1 MSLDKWEQL
10 LSNHFGYSAFREGQ
24 KEIVQKIMEGKN
36 VLGILATG
44 GGKSITYQLPA
55 LLLPGITVVVSPLIS
70 LMVDQV
76 HRIRQRRTISAAYL
90 NSALDPAETRRLLND
105 IDQGR
110 YRMLYISPEKLQQAS
125 ILQRLKRRGVSLFAI
140 DEAHCISQWGH
151 DFRVDYMRLPDVVR
165 QLGNPPVLA
174 VTATATQHVRTEIS
188 RLFQIDEEDVIAQT
202 VNRPNIAFDLIE
214 VTGDAEKR
222 EHVLEAVKALQGP
235 GIVYG
240 RTRQTVEQLAFAC
253 MEEGVLR
260 AQAYHA
266 GMSAMERVLIQEQF
280 LSGEL
285 DVIFATNAF
294 GMGID
299 KPDIRYVLHY
309 HFPGS
314 LEEYAQE
321 VGRIGRDG
329 KPGYAGLYLN
339 PEDAGIHQYMLT
351 NEYPV
356 IEEITRFVQLLVTHP
371 GQISSLELAAMAGLP
386 DESLDML
393 FFYAEQNGLISHL
406 VKTKDHYRYQLG
418 EHDAPAAAM
427 QIGRTMEELKRM
439 RRNKLQQMKS
449 WLQEK
454 GCLRQALSY
463 YFEGQR
469 VTEYTKQCCS
479 RCGVDRSLYER
490 QPFTPRQGESDRW
503 DLEKALRRLLPV
515 RSEKEATMIE

>member
-1 MSLDKWEQL
+1 MSMDKLEQM
-10 LSNHFGYSAFREGQ
+10 LSSHFGYSGFRGGQ
-24 KEIVQKIMEGKN
+24 KEIVQKIMQGKN

-55 LLLPGITVVVSPLIS
+55 LLLPGVTVVVSPLIS

-76 HRIRQRRTISAAYL
+76 QRIRQRRTISAAYI
-90 NSALDPAETRRLLND
+90 NSALDPTETRKLLTE

-110 YRMLYISPEKLQQAS
+110 YRLIYISPEKLQQAT
-125 ILQRLKRRGVSLFAI
+125 ILQRLKRRGVSLLAI

-151 DFRVDYMRLPDVVR
+151 DFRVDYLRLPDAVQ

-174 VTATATQHVRTEIS
+174 VTATATQHVRTEIC
-188 RLFQIDEEDVIAQT
+188 RLFHIDEADVIAQS

-214 VTGDAEKR
+214 VSSEAQKR
-222 EHVLEAVKALQGP
+222 EHVLEAVKSLQGP

-240 RTRQTVEQLAFAC
+240 RTRQTVDQLAFAC

-339 PEDAGIHQYMLT
+339 PEDAAIHQYMLA

-356 IEEITRFVQLLVTHP
+356 YEEVFRFVQLLATSSGH
-371 GQISSLELAAMAGLP
+371 ISALELAAMAGLP

-393 FFYAEQNGLISHL
+393 FFYAEQHGLVSQL
-406 VKTKDHYRYQLG
+406 TKTKDQYRYRLEKVDVSG
-418 EHDAPAAAM
+418 AAM
-427 QIGRTMEELKRM
+427 QISRTLEELKRT
-439 RRNKLQQMKS
+439 RKNKLMQMKS
-449 WLQEK
+449 WLHEK
-454 GCLRQALSY
+454 DCLRQALSF

-469 VTEYTKQCCS
+469 ATEYTAQCCS
-479 RCGVDRSLYER
+479 CCGLDRSFYEQ
-490 QPFTPRQGESDRW
+490 QPFTQIQKKPDHW
-503 DLEKALRRLLPV
+503 DLHGALRRLLPV
-515 RSEKEATMIE
+515 RKEKEAITIE